1 MFIGNNHA
9 SFHLWWKKNLVKHQ
23 KVSKYENGCVFFF
36 CKWKFS
42 SFMTCNFFLDVSH
55 NISQNAKFWKDVKKC
70 RNVILFWTGSLCDIK
85 EYIIHIKN
93 YSHSDKNILLL
104 LYNKGLIIFSF
115 LAVNRNQLKKNKNVP
130 ESGVWK
136 FSNSLLFNTDFLA
149 KLKIHIILKL

>member
-1 MFIGNNHA
+1 MVKEKFGKTSKSLKIWKWLCFVFSVNENLV
-9 SFHLWWKKNLVKHQ
+9 HLWRVI
-23 KVSKYENGCVFFF
+23 
-36 CKWKFS
+36 
-42 SFMTCNFFLDVSH
+42 FFLDVSH